1 MYSNNLS
8 DEEYQI
14 LVETVYRNSL
24 IDNLH
29 KKGMWIDKKDVFYTI
44 NTSPC
49 AWIFYSKN
57 IYEIRGF
64 LIGFLGRE

>member
-14 LVETVYRNSL
+14 LVGTVYRNSL
-24 IDNLH
+24 MDNLH
-29 KKGMWIDKKDVFYTI
+29 KKGMWIDKNNEFYTI

-49 AWIFYSKN
+49 DWIFYSKN